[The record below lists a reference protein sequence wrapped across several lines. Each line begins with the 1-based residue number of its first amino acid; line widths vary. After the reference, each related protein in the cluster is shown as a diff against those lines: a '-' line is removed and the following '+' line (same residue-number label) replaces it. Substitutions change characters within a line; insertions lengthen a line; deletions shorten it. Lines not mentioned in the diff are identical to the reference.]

1 MNKDEMYSEINAY
14 LQHVNFA
21 KQCYDA
27 YMCLFKNIEEN
38 HDIITKASGFFTIT
52 KYALNKCLLIE
63 LAKMYCGSK
72 QEKNIS
78 KLINIASANFHL
90 FTKGDAKSLCASAN
104 SILKSELKDIVQ
116 KLKSRRDQDLTH
128 NDPQYFDGLKNPAL
142 DNYISPTEC
151 SMLIVFAFNFC
162 FELLDC
168 LSIEDRP
175 SLEYGADDLN
185 VLINELKKHINS

>member
-27 YMCLFKNIEEN
+27 YMCLFKIIEEN

-104 SILKSELKDIVQ
+104 SILKSELKDIVLYVKDNKIQSIQ
-116 KLKSRRDQDLTH
+116 K
-128 NDPQYFDGLKNPAL
+128 
-142 DNYISPTEC
+142 
-151 SMLIVFAFNFC
+151 
-162 FELLDC
+162 
-168 LSIEDRP
+168 
-175 SLEYGADDLN
+175 ADKDFFYK
-185 VLINELKKHINS
+185 LINDTFNNQ